1 MLAANA
7 AVGAGL
13 MLVLPMLPRTRMNKP
28 VAMHGSRFRPIVG
41 EHVVT
46 APTDPLA
53 LEDRPIEGTVG
64 TV

>member
-1 MLAANA
+1 
-7 AVGAGL
+7 
-13 MLVLPMLPRTRMNKP
+13 MLVLPLLPRTRMNKP

-46 APTDPLA
+46 GPTDPLA